1 MKLKIQT
8 TLLFLFISLS
18 AFSQKFQ
25 VIDALAKTPVS
36 FATISFGDGRGTFAG
51 EDGVFDFEQ
60 KKYADID
67 SLHISAIGF
76 KEQAFSTSNIPP
88 SIALMPE
95 ASQLSEV
102 IVTAPR
108 RGKFK
113 TKKLKAVTHSDIHTS
128 WLPTVESEVAVLFK
142 RYEEKSTR
150 IATLKIPINAETQY
164 QSKGKG
170 KYATI
175 FRIQF
180 YDNEQGA
187 PGKPIVHEKI
197 VFAIDQEAEKVF
209 ELDIQAK
216 QIFIPENGVFASIQ
230 VLGYANNEG
239 KLAQS
244 KKYREVKT
252 RRGIKKISTAFRPLL
267 PFTNQLSSQKTY
279 VRRIF
284 LNNRKWQVFD
294 KTYNENSNLI
304 KSGSRNY
311 GMGAT
316 MHVFEDK
323 DNKK

>member
-1 MKLKIQT
+1 MKIKIT
-8 TLLFLFISLS
+8 FLFLCISLTVY
-18 AFSQKFQ
+18 AQKFQ
-25 VIDALAKTPVS
+25 VIDASVRTPVS

-51 EDGVFDFEQ
+51 EDGVFDFVKE
-60 KKYADID
+60 KYADID
-67 SLHISAIGF
+67 SLHVSAIGF
-76 KEQAFSTSNIPP
+76 KERAFSTTDIPAI
-88 SIALMPE
+88 IALMPE

-102 IVTAPR
+102 IVTAPK

-113 TKKLKAVTHSDIHTS
+113 TKKTKATTHGDIHTS
-128 WLPTVESEVAVLFK
+128 WLPTVESEVAVFFK
-142 RYEEKSTR
+142 RYEGKPTR
-150 IATLKIPINAETQY
+150 IGKLMLPINAETQY

-180 YDNEQGA
+180 YEHEKGM

-209 ELDIQAK
+209 ELDIQSK
-216 QIFIPENGVFASIQ
+216 QIFIPEDGIFASLQ
-230 VLGYANNEG
+230 VLGYANKEG

-252 RRGIKKISTAFRPLL
+252 RRGIQKISTAFRPLL

-284 LNNRKWQVFD
+284 LNNKKWQVFD

-304 KSGSRNY
+304 LSGSRNY
-311 GMGAT
+311 GMGT
-316 MHVFEDK
+316 IVHVFEE
-323 DNKK
+323 KK